1 MWYIFD
7 NSNSIGKKGSEGG
20 IILSDFENSNG
31 ARITI
36 EQDGNIAPFSVTIG
50 IYNLMFHTY
59 FCSSQEKAISFR
71 EETIER
77 VDDIFELLKVDNE
90 KRNEEWEINF
100 HTKIEEICK
109 N

>member
-59 FCSSQEKAISFR
+59 FCSSQEEAIYFR
-71 EETIER
+71 EETIEKI
-77 VDDIFELLKVDNE
+77 DDIFKLVEVDKKN
-90 KRNEEWEINF
+90 RNEDWEINF
-100 HTKIEEICK
+100 HNKIEEISK
-109 N
+109 K

>member
-36 EQDGNIAPFSVTIG
+36 EQDGNIAPFSVTIA

-59 FCSSQEKAISFR
+59 FCDSEIDAIFFR
-71 EETIER
+71 KETIER
-77 VDDIFELLKVDNE
+77 IDEIFELLEIETE
-90 KRNEEWEINF
+90 KRNEEWKINF
-100 HTKIEEICK
+100 NHKIEEICK

>member
-36 EQDGNIAPFSVTIG
+36 EQDGNIASFSVTIG

-59 FCSSQEKAISFR
+59 FCSSEQEAISFR
-71 EETIER
+71 EETIEKI
-77 VDDIFELLKVDNE
+77 DNIFNLLKVDNE
-90 KRNEEWEINF
+90 NRNEEWEINLN
-100 HTKIEEICK
+100 HKIEEICK

>member
-7 NSNSIGKKGSEGG
+7 NSNSIGEKGSEGG
-20 IILSDFENSNG
+20 IILSDFEKSNG

-59 FCSSQEKAISFR
+59 FCSSQEEAISFR
-71 EETIER
+71 EDTIER
-77 VDDIFELLKVDNE
+77 VDEVLKLLEVDNE
-90 KRNEEWEINF
+90 KKNEEWEINF
-100 HTKIEEICK
+100 NHKIEEICK